1 MGLDQNEMNRYLQ
14 RLFGQYEDSFQDA
27 WVEILESNAQTTN
40 EIPPIARRVRN
51 KAINQ
56 YLKRKY
62 GEESLQ
68 KPLGNN
74 GDGSLTLES
83 VLESHVA
90 NEHNDERDDGNDGLY
105 KKMVEFLIGECL
117 RQRNENSELKRKE
130 IELKARRL
138 GLREEWLKFKKD
150 RFESWRKL
158 MEEKGKEKEY
168 RANLH
173 VQLQR
178 ERIELRRE
186 QLLLKE
192 KRQMSGRALSA
203 PAT

>member
-1 MGLDQNEMNRYLQ
+1 MGLDENDVSKYL
-14 RLFGQYEDSFQDA
+14 RRFFGQYEDSSQDA
-27 WVEILESNAQTTN
+27 WVEILESNAKTMN
-40 EIPPIARRVRN
+40 EIPPIARRVKNR
-51 KAINQ
+51 AINQ

-62 GEESLQ
+62 REESLQ

-74 GDGSLTLES
+74 GDGRFTLES
-83 VLESHVA
+83 VLESHAA

-117 RQRNENSELKRKE
+117 RQRDENTELKRKE
-130 IELKARRL
+130 IELKARRI

-150 RFESWRKL
+150 RFESWRRL

-168 RANLH
+168 RANLQ

-192 KRQMSGRALSA
+192 KRRMSGRSLSA
-203 PAT
+203 P